1 MEYNFTKTNG
11 NYLYIYI
18 LILYNFGKILKG
30 KNAKY
35 NQKKKKQ
42 NSSSNLVTS
51 IFPPKYASR

>member
-18 LILYNFGKILKG
+18 LILYNFGKILKA

-42 NSSSNLVTS
+42 NSSNLVTS
-51 IFPPKYASR
+51 IFPPKYAFR